1 MSWKLAE
8 LKWRQELGLYQNRW
22 ERESDSLPLERKQAI
37 HAFESRGWVPRA
49 RDELDSARKRWET
62 SPERHHARLGT
73 PVPPVSPPPA
83 VTTPVAHSSPTFP
96 SAYRS
101 DHPLYGCILSLGA
114 AIDADAA
121 KAKALSRD
129 VGHLTRRSRSCSAI
143 RESYS
148 PLSPDRRS
156 PRNTSPFRMNR
167 SQDCEFM
174 TLVTLPPANRLL
186 CCSVF
191 LVACVL
197 NTYPAQTATV

>member
-8 LKWRQELGLYQNRW
+8 LKWRQELGLYQSRW
-22 ERESDSLPLERKQAI
+22 EREGGSLPLERKQAI
-37 HAFESRGWVPRA
+37 HAFESRGWGPRA
-49 RDELDSARKRWET
+49 RDESDSARKRWKP

-101 DHPLYGCILSLGA
+101 DHPLYDCILSPRA

-121 KAKALSRD
+121 KAKAPSRG

-143 RESYS
+143 RESYP
-148 PLSPDRRS
+148 PLPPDCFS
-156 PRNTSPFRMNR
+156 PRCTSPFRTNE

-186 CCSVF
+186 RCSVF
-191 LVACVL
+191 LVACAL